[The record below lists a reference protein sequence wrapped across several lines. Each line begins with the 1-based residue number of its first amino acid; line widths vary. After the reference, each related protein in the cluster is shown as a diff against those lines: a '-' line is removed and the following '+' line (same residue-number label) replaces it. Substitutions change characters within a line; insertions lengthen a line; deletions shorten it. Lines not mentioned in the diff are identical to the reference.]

1 MASLNVPE
9 KELPSLA
16 KIAEMPQE
24 TFASLISVLGE
35 IKPTLN
41 PKYFSEALSK
51 RVPTLDSGSVSPILN
66 TLFSLYWM
74 KERGKFSPEE
84 MAQQISK
91 AASSSKSKKF
101 QFPTD
106 KSGMLCDRLK
116 LLLGFDKSLG
126 VTAKAF
132 DVMTEHDHVFCRAR
146 ILSDIRP
153 VFTSA
158 AESTPAAVI
167 IHNLQ
172 IGFHRHGKHDEF
184 YVALDANDVEE
195 LKQALI
201 RAEKKTIT
209 LRSILSKSNL
219 DYLGP

>member
-1 MASLNVPE
+1 MASINIPE
-9 KELPSLA
+9 KELPNLA
-16 KIAEMPQE
+16 KIAEMPE
-24 TFASLISVLGE
+24 GTFASLIAVLGE
-35 IKPTLN
+35 IKPTLS
-41 PKYFSEALSK
+41 PKDFSESVSK
-51 RVPTLDSGSVSPILN
+51 RVPALDSGSISPILN

-74 KERGKFSPEE
+74 KERRNLSPQEIAE
-84 MAQQISK
+84 KISG
-91 AASSSKSKKF
+91 AASTSKSKKF

-106 KSGMLCDRLK
+106 KSGILCDRLK

-158 AESTPAAVI
+158 AEATPAAVI

-184 YVALDANDVEE
+184 YVALDENDVEE
-195 LKQALI
+195 LKQVLI
-201 RAEKKTIT
+201 RAEKKTAAM
-209 LRSILSKSNL
+209 RSILSKANL
-219 DYLGP
+219 DYLGL